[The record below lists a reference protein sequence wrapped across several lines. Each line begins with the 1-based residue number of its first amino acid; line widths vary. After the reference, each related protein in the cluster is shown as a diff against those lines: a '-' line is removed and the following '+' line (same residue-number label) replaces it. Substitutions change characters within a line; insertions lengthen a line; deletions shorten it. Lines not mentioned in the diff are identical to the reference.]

1 MRFEC
6 TISEAATMVE
16 IVVHKNRP
24 AMLPDTL
31 KMEARLFARR
41 YRTRIPNFIKELL
54 LKKQFSFDPNFIMAN
69 AYTAG
74 GEYRLRY
81 EFSYPEIRGLTFQ
94 TFLKRVTRWRI
105 LETTI
110 NVGYNPATKKVTLN
124 TKISALKPL
133 GTVPRVTLE
142 VSY

>member
-81 EFSYPEIRGLTFQ
+81 EFSYPEIRGLIFQ
-94 TFLKRVTRWRI
+94 TFFEKGDQMEDIGNHHQRGI
-105 LETTI
+105 QSSD
-110 NVGYNPATKKVTLN
+110 KKGHIEHKN
-124 TKISALKPL
+124 
-133 GTVPRVTLE
+133 
-142 VSY
+142 